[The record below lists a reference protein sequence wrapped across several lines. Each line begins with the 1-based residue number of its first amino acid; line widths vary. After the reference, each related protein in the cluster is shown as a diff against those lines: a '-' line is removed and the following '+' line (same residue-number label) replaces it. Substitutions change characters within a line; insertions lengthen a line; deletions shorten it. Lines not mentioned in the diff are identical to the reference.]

1 MVVGNYSF
9 RSPQNGSWFIQS
21 LSRELGERAMTD
33 DLNMILTRV
42 NRKMALNYASNVPSS
57 RDLHNKKQVGQ
68 IVSSLT
74 RLVHFNRSIPNISE

>member
-1 MVVGNYSF
+1 
-9 RSPQNGSWFIQS
+9 
-21 LSRELGERAMTD
+21 MTD